1 MPRCVRNFWIELDV
15 DGRKHRIATGPK
27 GSGGGFRL
35 VIRHR
40 ANGRI
45 CPVRH
50 EVRGFLTPEGRAHLR
65 VSRGQTMEPIGTS
78 PLTSLWSIIAAETCT
93 DRS

>member
-15 DGRKHRIATGPK
+15 DGRKHQIATGPK

-40 ANGRI
+40 AKGEI

-50 EVRGFLTPEGRAHLR
+50 EILGFMAEGHAHLCF
-65 VSRGQTMEPIGTS
+65 SRLGGLER
-78 PLTSLWSIIAAETCT
+78 WSEILEEETCAT
-93 DRS
+93 RS